1 MHPLRVIEA
10 LKRSPQA
17 LGVLPE
23 LVALRPTFDI
33 HVYESLASTNQEAW
47 HFVDQGAGAG
57 TVVIAQSQTA
67 GRGQWGRTWA
77 SEPGGLYLSLV
88 LEPELAIADAALLTL
103 MSTWGVVTA
112 LERLG
117 AKLQIKWPNDL
128 IYHGQ
133 KVGGILTESRIGP
146 ALSCKPSELR
156 LRHAVVGI
164 GLNWDN
170 PLPANAVSLRQ
181 LLPDHEVAPVKDL
194 ADLAAIALRGI
205 HQGYHYYQQRGRTAF
220 LVAYQHKLSH
230 LGKSIVVNGHTAVV
244 KGVSNSGDLVI
255 EIHKNGQK
263 TIQSLKPGEISLG
276 YNT

>member
-1 MHPLRVIEA
+1 MHSLRVIEA

-23 LVALRPTFDI
+23 LAALRPTFDI
-33 HVYESLASTNQEAW
+33 HVYESLASTNREAW
-47 HFVDQGAGAG
+47 HLVEQGAGAG
-57 TVVIAQSQTA
+57 TVVIAQAQTA
-67 GRGQWGRTWA
+67 GRGQRGRTWA

-103 MSTWGVVTA
+103 MSTWGVVRA
-112 LERLG
+112 LECLG

-128 IYHGQ
+128 IYRGQ

-181 LLPDHEVAPVKDL
+181 LLPDHEVTPVKDL

-205 HQGYHYYQQRGRTAF
+205 HQGYHYYQQRGRAAF

-230 LGKSIVVNGHTAVV
+230 LGKRIVVNGHTAVV
-244 KGVSNSGDLVI
+244 KSVSNSGDLVL
-255 EIHKNGQK
+255 EIHKNGKK